1 MAKEEHTMSMN
12 PPLGSRSSHP
22 FGRAALGG
30 LTSPNRTF
38 GGLFGAVYVLVGLV
52 GFAVTSGVGFAA
64 TQGKSLIIFG
74 LNPLHNL
81 VHIAIGL
88 LFLAGAALGER
99 PAARVNALVGA
110 VYLLVGV
117 VGLFAIGHS
126 INILALNQADNALH
140 FASAVLAL
148 GFGIYGLS
156 RTRAAEP
163 ALA

>member
-1 MAKEEHTMSMN
+1 MSMN
-12 PPLGSRSSHP
+12 PPLGSRSAHP
-22 FGRAALGG
+22 LGRSALGG

-38 GGLFGAVYVLVGLV
+38 GGLFGAVYVLTGLV
-52 GFAVTSGVGFAA
+52 GFAVTSGVGFAS
-64 TQGKSLIIFG
+64 TQGKSLLIFG

-81 VHIAIGL
+81 VHIAVGA

-99 PAARVNALVGA
+99 SAARVNALVGA

-126 INILALNQADNALH
+126 FNILALNQADNALH
-140 FASAVLAL
+140 FATALLAL
-148 GFGIYGLS
+148 AFGVYGLS
-156 RTRAAEP
+156 RARTAEP